1 MGRVFL
7 KCLHLIRRY
16 NNELKLCEKWRE
28 HLLTKRFVDD
38 NLIYMIDLAIRNGWL
53 IDGTGGVRHRADI
66 GIQGEQ
72 VVEIGR
78 VSTARIE
85 IDATDQVVSPGLT
98 WMKKVVL
105 KADVVV
111 SQRRKSK

>member
-1 MGRVFL
+1 
-7 KCLHLIRRY
+7 
-16 NNELKLCEKWRE
+16 
-28 HLLTKRFVDD
+28 
-38 NLIYMIDLAIRNGWL
+38 MIDLAIRNGWL

-85 IDATDQVVSPGLT
+85 IDATDQVVSPGFIDPHSHSDFTLHANRESHSSIRQGVT
-98 WMKKVVL
+98 TEIVGNCGFTNAPL
-105 KADVVV
+105 SDQSA
-111 SQRRKSK
+111 